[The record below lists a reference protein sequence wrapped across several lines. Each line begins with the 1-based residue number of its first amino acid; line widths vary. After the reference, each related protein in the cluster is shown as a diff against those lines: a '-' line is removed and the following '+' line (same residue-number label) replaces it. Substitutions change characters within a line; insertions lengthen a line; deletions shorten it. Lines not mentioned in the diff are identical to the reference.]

1 MNVSSEVIP
10 LNALSPIVS
19 IEAGIVNVVSAVH
32 PLNAS
37 LPIEDNVE
45 LASNVTDV
53 KLVQFSNAPA
63 PIDVVVLGITICDI
77 LVPLNA

>member
-1 MNVSSEVIP
+1 MNVSSADIP
-10 LNALSPIVS
+10 SNAPAPIVS

-37 LPIEDNVE
+37 APIEDNVE
-45 LASNVTDV
+45 LTSNVTDV
-53 KLVQFSNAPA
+53 KLVQFSNAPL
-63 PIDVVVLGITICDI
+63 PIDVVVLGITIVDI